1 MLENLQYCLNA
12 TLPIFILLFLGMCF
26 MRIGVFS
33 DEFVQKLNDF
43 VFKIP
48 LPVLVFSDLCSEDFY
63 SVWDTKLVLFCFF
76 ATLLSILLTFF
87 LSLFLKD
94 KTIQG
99 EFIQASYRSSAALLG
114 VTLMQNLYGSSSMAP
129 LMIIGCVPLY
139 NAAAV
144 IILSFFKP
152 ERRPLDKRLF
162 LSTAKGIATN
172 PIIIGI
178 VCGLLWGL
186 LQLPMPQLLSST
198 VSDVAGLATPLGLM
212 AMGAS
217 FNLKKAFH
225 SAKAAGVAAAI
236 KLVLFCAVFI
246 PVAAA
251 MGFRQEKLAA
261 VLIMCGSPTT
271 VSCYVMAKSM
281 GHRGTLTSSTVML
294 TTFFCAF
301 TMTFYLFILKSAG
314 LL

>member
-94 KTIQG
+94 KT
-99 EFIQASYRSSAALLG
+99 YRANSFRLPTGAAPALLG

-178 VCGLLWGL
+178 VCGLLWAL
-186 LQLPMPQLLSST
+186 LQLPMPR
-198 VSDVAGLATPLGLM
+198 
-212 AMGAS
+212 
-217 FNLKKAFH
+217 F
-225 SAKAAGVAAAI
+225 
-236 KLVLFCAVFI
+236 
-246 PVAAA
+246 
-251 MGFRQEKLAA
+251 
-261 VLIMCGSPTT
+261 
-271 VSCYVMAKSM
+271 
-281 GHRGTLTSSTVML
+281 
-294 TTFFCAF
+294 
-301 TMTFYLFILKSAG
+301 
-314 LL
+314 

>member
-1 MLENLQYCLNA
+1 
-12 TLPIFILLFLGMCF
+12 
-26 MRIGVFS
+26 
-33 DEFVQKLNDF
+33 
-43 VFKIP
+43 
-48 LPVLVFSDLCSEDFY
+48 
-63 SVWDTKLVLFCFF
+63 
-76 ATLLSILLTFF
+76 
-87 LSLFLKD
+87 
-94 KTIQG
+94 
-99 EFIQASYRSSAALLG
+99 
-114 VTLMQNLYGSSSMAP
+114 
-129 LMIIGCVPLY
+129 MIIGCVPLY

-152 ERRPLDKRLF
+152 ERRPLDNRLF

-178 VCGLLWGL
+178 VCGLLWAL

-225 SAKAAGVAAAI
+225 SAKAAGAAAAI